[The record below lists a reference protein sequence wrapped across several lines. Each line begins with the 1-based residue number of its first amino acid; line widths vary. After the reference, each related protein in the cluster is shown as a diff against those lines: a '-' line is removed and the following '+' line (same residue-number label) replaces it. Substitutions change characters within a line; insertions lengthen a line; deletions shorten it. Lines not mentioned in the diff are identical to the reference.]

1 MQFGVC
7 VQGAFGNRG
16 DERSISVIQEKY
28 DAEGKINILETSP
41 RKLPSFFVILEAWFS
56 DSTFVTLTKKRFVI
70 EMKRNNSYL
79 NLRQIA
85 DLAGAN
91 YGYARHVWADY
102 VRKEVIKKEEIAVG
116 SCRNVDVLGRSNNV

>member
-7 VQGAFGNRG
+7 VQGAFGNGG
-16 DERSISVIQEKY
+16 DDRSISVIQEKY

-56 DSTFVTLTKKRFVI
+56 DSTSVTVTKKRFVI
-70 EMKRNNSYL
+70 ELKRNSSYL
-79 NLRQIA
+79 NPRQIA

-91 YGYARHVWADY
+91 CGYASHVWADY

-116 SCRNVDVLGRSNNV
+116 SCRNVDVPGRSNNA